1 MTLANSCVI
10 FASNRI
16 SEEMNEIADLRRE
29 YSQAALDLDSVNKE
43 PIKQFETWFKEAKEA
58 EILEPNAMVLST
70 VDAEGMPFQRTV
82 LMKALDEKG
91 IVFYT
96 NYKSRKAQQMAENS
110 KVSILFPW
118 YALERQVLITGNAE
132 KVSTQESM
140 AYFASRPFGSR
151 LGAWVSHQSQVIS
164 SRSILEMKLAEMK
177 QKFKDG
183 KVPLPDFWEGYRI
196 VPTSF
201 EFWQGRKNR
210 LHDRLMYTEGPE
222 GDWKIERMAP

>member
-1 MTLANSCVI
+1 
-10 FASNRI
+10 
-16 SEEMNEIADLRRE
+16 
-29 YSQAALDLDSVNKE
+29 
-43 PIKQFETWFKEAKEA
+43 
-58 EILEPNAMVLST
+58 
-70 VDAEGMPFQRTV
+70 MPFQRTV